1 MHDDSIHKD
10 PVHKASI
17 HENASHEPSEQDET
31 LPEAMHDSVLE
42 EASLADMSLETLAV
56 RAGHDRTAE
65 QEHSEP
71 IFPTSSF
78 VYSSAAEA
86 ARKFSGEEA
95 GNVYSRFTNP
105 TVRTFEQRLAAMEGG
120 ERCVATSS
128 GMSAILA
135 TAMALLNA
143 GDEIVASRS
152 LFGSTV
158 SLFDK
163 YLGKFGIVTR
173 YVELS
178 DLDAWEAAITP
189 ATRMLFAETP
199 SNPLSEVADVPA
211 LATLARQQG
220 VLLAIDNCFLTP
232 ALQQPLALG
241 ADLIIHSAT
250 KYLDGQGRAVGGAV
264 VGSHALMEEVFGVVR
279 TCGPC
284 MSPFNAWV
292 FTKGLETLSLR
303 MKAHCEQALSLARWL
318 QQHPAVSRVYYSGLE
333 DHPQHALARRQQK
346 GYGAVLGFE
355 VINGQQGA
363 WQVIDATRM
372 LSITGNLG
380 DVKTTI
386 THPATTTH
394 GRLSEAQRESAGI
407 TPGLVRVA
415 VGLEHLDDIRRD
427 LARGLDALAG

>member
-1 MHDDSIHKD
+1 MHDETTPD
-10 PVHKASI
+10 PAW
-17 HENASHEPSEQDET
+17 A
-31 LPEAMHDSVLE
+31 
-42 EASLADMSLETLAV
+42 LETLAI
-56 RAGHDRTAE
+56 RAGHQRTHE
-65 QEHSEP
+65 QEHGEP

-78 VYSSAAEA
+78 VYGSAAEA
-86 ARKFSGEEA
+86 ARKFGGEEQ

-105 TVRTFEQRLAAMEGG
+105 SVHTFERRLAALEGG

-128 GMSAILA
+128 GMAAILS
-135 TAMALLNA
+135 TVLALLQA

-163 YLGKFGIVTR
+163 YFGKLGITTR

-178 DLDAWEAAITP
+178 DLAAWEAAITP
-189 ATRMLFAETP
+189 NTRLLFAETP
-199 SNPLSEVADVPA
+199 SNPLSEVVDIAA
-211 LATLARQQG
+211 LAEIAHRHQA
-220 VLLAIDNCFLTP
+220 LLAIDNCFLTP

-241 ADLIIHSAT
+241 ADLVIHSAT

-264 VGSHALMEEVFGVVR
+264 VGRDKELEEVFGVVR

-284 MSPFNAWV
+284 LSPFNAWI

-303 MKAHCEQALSLARWL
+303 MRAHCGNAQALAEWL
-318 QQHPAVSRVYYSGLE
+318 QAHPAVARVHYSGLP
-333 DHPQHALARRQQK
+333 DHPQHELAGRQQA

-355 VINGQQGA
+355 VKGGREAA
-363 WQVIDATRM
+363 WSVIDATRM

-394 GRLSEAQRESAGI
+394 GRLSPAQKDAAGI
-407 TPGLVRVA
+407 SEGLIRVA
-415 VGLEHLDDIRRD
+415 VGLESIEDIRLD
-427 LARGLDALAG
+427 LARGLDALA

>member
-1 MHDDSIHKD
+1 MHDDRDHERPVDNS
-10 PVHKASI
+10 PVHEGPVHNVPDHNDATVQSL
-17 HENASHEPSEQDET
+17 EDALQDT
-31 LPEAMHDSVLE
+31 
-42 EASLADMSLETLAV
+42 MSLETLAV
-56 RAGHDRTAE
+56 RTGHERTAE
-65 QEHSEP
+65 QEHAEP

-78 VYSSAAEA
+78 VYASAAEA

-135 TAMALLNA
+135 TAMALLNV

-199 SNPLSEVADVPA
+199 SNPLNEIADVPA
-211 LATLARQQG
+211 LAAIAKRHE

-264 VGSHALMEEVFGVVR
+264 VGSHALLEDVFGVVR

-303 MKAHCEQALSLARWL
+303 MKAHSEQALHLAKWL
-318 QQHPAVSRVYYSGLE
+318 QNHPAVSHVYYSGLE

-346 GYGAVLGFE
+346 GFGAVLGFD
-355 VINGQQGA
+355 VFDGQPGA

-394 GRLSEAQRESAGI
+394 GRLSEAQRHAAGI
-407 TPGLVRVA
+407 TPGLIRVA
-415 VGLEHLDDIRRD
+415 VGLEHLDDIKRD
-427 LARGLDALAG
+427 LARGLDRLAG

>member
-1 MHDDSIHKD
+1 MQDDQH
-10 PVHKASI
+10 
-17 HENASHEPSEQDET
+17 T
-31 LPEAMHDSVLE
+31 PEDWG
-42 EASLADMSLETLAV
+42 LATLAV
-56 RAGHDRTAE
+56 RAGHRRTAE

-78 VYSSAAEA
+78 VYGSAAEA
-86 ARKFSGEEA
+86 ARKFGGEEP

-105 TVRTFEQRLAAMEGG
+105 TVHTFERRLAALEGG
-120 ERCVATSS
+120 ERCVATAS

-135 TAMALLNA
+135 TALALLSA

-163 YLGKFGIVTR
+163 YLSKFGITTR

-178 DLDAWEAAITP
+178 NLDDWEAALSP
-189 ATRMLFAETP
+189 ATRLLFAETP
-199 SNPLSEVADVPA
+199 SNPLAEVVDIAA
-211 LATLARQQG
+211 LSRIAQRHGAW
-220 VLLAIDNCFLTP
+220 LAIDNCFLTP

-264 VGSHALMEEVFGVVR
+264 VGSDKLLEEVFGVVR

-284 MSPFNAWV
+284 MSPFNAWI

-303 MKAHCEQALSLARWL
+303 MKAHCASAMELAQWL
-318 QQHPAVSRVYYSGLE
+318 DAHPAVERVHYSGLP
-333 DHPQHALARRQQK
+333 HHRQHDLAARQQAAF
-346 GYGAVLGFE
+346 GAVLGVE
-355 VINGQQGA
+355 VKGGRDAA
-363 WQVIDATRM
+363 WSVIDATRL

-380 DVKTTI
+380 DAKTTI
-386 THPATTTH
+386 THPGTTTH
-394 GRLSEAQRESAGI
+394 GRLSAEQKAAAGI
-407 TPGLVRVA
+407 EEGLIRVA
-415 VGLEHLDDIRRD
+415 VGLEDLDDIRRD
-427 LARGLDALAG
+427 LARGLDALV

>member
-1 MHDDSIHKD
+1 MTSTKGQ
-10 PVHKASI
+10 VMR
-17 HENASHEPSEQDET
+17 DESN
-31 LPEAMHDSVLE
+31 PQGW
-42 EASLADMSLETLAV
+42 SLDTLAI
-56 RAGHDRTAE
+56 RAGHERTFE

-78 VYSSAAEA
+78 VYGSAAEA
-86 ARKFSGEEA
+86 ARKFSGEEP

-105 TVRTFEQRLAAMEGG
+105 TVSTFEKRLAALEGG

-135 TAMALLNA
+135 TALALLSS

-163 YLGKFGIVTR
+163 YLGKLGITTR

-178 DLDAWEAAITP
+178 NLDAWEAAITP
-189 ATRMLFAETP
+189 QTRLLFVETP
-199 SNPLSEVADVPA
+199 SNPLSEVVDIAA
-211 LATLARQQG
+211 LAELAHQHE
-220 VLLAIDNCFLTP
+220 VLLAVDNCFLTP

-241 ADLIIHSAT
+241 ADLVIHSAT

-264 VGSHALMEEVFGVVR
+264 VGSHALLEEVFGVVR

-284 MSPFNAWV
+284 MSPFNAWI

-303 MKAHCEQALSLARWL
+303 MRAHCENALALAQWL
-318 QQHPAVSRVYYSGLE
+318 QAHPAVNKVYYSGLP
-333 DHPQHALARRQQK
+333 DHPQHEQAKRQQK
-346 GYGAVLGFE
+346 GFGAVLGFE
-355 VINGQQGA
+355 VINGREGA

-386 THPATTTH
+386 THPGTTTH
-394 GRLSEAQRESAGI
+394 GRLSEAQKEAAGI
-407 TPGLVRVA
+407 AEGLVRVA
-415 VGLEHLDDIRRD
+415 VGLESLTDIKRD
-427 LARGLDALAG
+427 LALGLDSLLSD

>member
-1 MHDDSIHKD
+1 MHDDRDHERPVDNS
-10 PVHKASI
+10 PVHEGPVHNVPDHNDATVQSLEDAS
-17 HENASHEPSEQDET
+17 QDT
-31 LPEAMHDSVLE
+31 
-42 EASLADMSLETLAV
+42 MSLETLAV
-56 RAGHDRTAE
+56 RAGHERTAE
-65 QEHSEP
+65 QEHAEP

-78 VYSSAAEA
+78 VYASAAEA

-135 TAMALLNA
+135 TAMALLNV

-199 SNPLSEVADVPA
+199 SNPLNEIADVPA
-211 LATLARQQG
+211 LAAIAKRHE

-264 VGSHALMEEVFGVVR
+264 VGSHALLEDVFGVVR

-303 MKAHCEQALSLARWL
+303 MKAHSEQALHLAKWL
-318 QQHPAVSRVYYSGLE
+318 QNHPAVSHVYYSGLE
-333 DHPQHALARRQQK
+333 DHPQHALASRQQK
-346 GYGAVLGFE
+346 GFGAVLGFDVFE
-355 VINGQQGA
+355 GQSGA

-394 GRLSEAQRESAGI
+394 GRLSEAQRYAAGI

-415 VGLEHLDDIRRD
+415 VGLEHLDDIKRD
-427 LARGLDALAG
+427 LARGLDRLAG

>member
-1 MHDDSIHKD
+1 MHDDSQ
-10 PVHKASI
+10 
-17 HENASHEPSEQDET
+17 QD
-31 LPEAMHDSVLE
+31 AW
-42 EASLADMSLETLAV
+42 SLETLAI
-56 RAGHDRTAE
+56 RAGHERTFE
-65 QEHSEP
+65 QEHAEP

-78 VYSSAAEA
+78 VYGSAAEA
-86 ARKFSGEEA
+86 ASKFGGHEA

-105 TVRTFEQRLAAMEGG
+105 TVHTFERRLAALEGG

-128 GMSAILA
+128 GMSAILS
-135 TAMALLNA
+135 TVLALLSA

-163 YLGKFGIVTR
+163 YFGKFGITTR

-178 DLDAWEAAITP
+178 DLAAWEAAITP
-189 ATRMLFAETP
+189 KTRLLFAETP
-199 SNPLSEVADVPA
+199 SNPLSEVADIAALSA
-211 LATLARQQG
+211 LAKRHEAW
-220 VLLAIDNCFLTP
+220 LAIDNCFLTP
-232 ALQQPLALG
+232 ALQQPIALG
-241 ADLIIHSAT
+241 ADLVIHSAT

-264 VGSHALMEEVFGVVR
+264 VGKHDVLEEVFGVVR

-284 MSPFNAWV
+284 MSPFNAWI

-303 MKAHCEQALSLARWL
+303 MKAHCEQALTLARWVDA
-318 QQHPAVSRVYYSGLE
+318 HPAVTKVFYSGLE
-333 DHPQHALARRQQK
+333 DHPQHDLAKQQQE
-346 GYGAVLGFE
+346 GFGAVLGFE
-355 VINGQQGA
+355 VIFGQEGA
-363 WQVIDATRM
+363 WKVIDATRM

-394 GRLSEAQRESAGI
+394 GRLSDEQRAAAGI

-415 VGLEHLDDIRRD
+415 VGLESQRDIQHD
-427 LARGLDALAG
+427 LARGLDALLQG

>member
-1 MHDDSIHKD
+1 MQDDN
-10 PVHKASI
+10 P
-17 HENASHEPSEQDET
+17 QD
-31 LPEAMHDSVLE
+31 AW
-42 EASLADMSLETLAV
+42 SLETLAI
-56 RAGHDRTAE
+56 RAGHQRTFE
-65 QEHSEP
+65 QEHAEP

-78 VYSSAAEA
+78 VYESAAEA
-86 ARKFSGEEA
+86 ARKFGGQEP

-105 TVRTFEQRLAAMEGG
+105 TVHTFERRLAALEGG

-128 GMSAILA
+128 GMSAILS
-135 TAMALLNA
+135 TALALLSA

-163 YLGKFGIVTR
+163 YLGKFGITTR

-178 DLDAWEAAITP
+178 NIAAWEAAITP
-189 ATRMLFAETP
+189 KTRLLFAETP
-199 SNPLSEVADVPA
+199 SNPLSEIADIPA
-211 LATLARQQG
+211 LAALAKRYEA
-220 VLLAIDNCFLTP
+220 LLAIDNCFLTP

-241 ADLIIHSAT
+241 ADLVIHSAT
-250 KYLDGQGRAVGGAV
+250 KYLDGQGRAIGGAV
-264 VGSHALMEEVFGVVR
+264 VGSQTLLEEVFGVVR

-284 MSPFNAWV
+284 LSPFNAWI

-303 MKAHCEQALSLARWL
+303 MKAHCENALLLARWL
-318 QQHPAVSRVYYSGLE
+318 DAHPGVSRVFYSGLE
-333 DHPQHALARRQQK
+333 DHPQHTLAKQQQK
-346 GYGAVLGFE
+346 GFGAVLGFE
-355 VINGQQGA
+355 VKGGQEGA

-394 GRLSEAQRESAGI
+394 GRLSDDQKAAAGI
-407 TPGLVRVA
+407 APGLIRVA
-415 VGLEHLDDIRRD
+415 VGLESQDDIQRD
-427 LARGLDALAG
+427 LARGLDALAAR